1 MPLRLGGRHGGDD
14 GTKCRDLPPRSDR
27 PRAHNQLGVVARV
40 RGRGAQ
46 FEGRLLES
54 ETYVGGHVE
63 CLQTGIYRN
72 DLPVKFRLV
81 PEAPQGLGLG
91 LGSG

>member
-1 MPLRLGGRHGGDD
+1 M
-14 GTKCRDLPPRSDR
+14 
-27 PRAHNQLGVVARV
+27 
-40 RGRGAQ
+40 
-46 FEGRLLES
+46 
-54 ETYVGGHVE
+54 GGHVE

-91 LGSG
+91 LVPEAPQGLGLG

>member
-1 MPLRLGGRHGGDD
+1 MAN
-14 GTKCRDLPPRSDR
+14 KASCPRYSTFVSPARSADT
-27 PRAHNQLGVVARV
+27 PHPSASHN
-40 RGRGAQ
+40 GA
-46 FEGRLLES
+46 LLES

-81 PEAPQGLGLG
+81 PEAPQFLGLE
-91 LGSG
+91 LGFGFG